1 MKILNDIY
9 LVGGGIYG
17 IGLSSKMDCN
27 VYLIDCGSEALLI
40 DSGVGINT
48 EKIVRNI
55 EKIKKDYNLNSDIR
69 KLLLTH
75 AHLDHSGG
83 SANLKKL
90 LGVKLFVSEVES
102 KYIDDGDEEKIGL
115 IKAKQSGVY
124 PKSYKLTPAK
134 VDYRLKDGEEIS
146 VGKYI
151 IKIISTPGHSRGSV
165 CFLLKNHEKKVL
177 FSGDVIFIGGYIGL
191 QNLPD
196 SSLTE
201 YKTGVDKLKGLA
213 IDSLFPSHYGFTISY
228 GQYHIDCAI
237 EGLSGIG
244 IPKLL

>member
-1 MKILNDIY
+1 MKIIKDIY
-9 LVGGGIYG
+9 VVGGGVYG
-17 IGLSSKMDCN
+17 IGLSSRMDCN
-27 VYLIDCGSEALLI
+27 IYLIDCGSEALLI
-40 DSGVGINT
+40 DSGVGIES

-55 EKIKKDYNLNSDIR
+55 EKVKNDYNLNCDVK
-69 KLLLTH
+69 KLFLTH

-90 LGVKLFVSEVES
+90 LGVELFVSEVES
-102 KYIDDGDEEKIGL
+102 GYIENGDEEKIWL
-115 IKAKQSGVY
+115 TEAKQSGVY
-124 PKSYKLTPAK
+124 PSSYKLSPAK
-134 VDYRLKDGEEIS
+134 VDYQLKDGEEIS

-151 IKIISTPGHSRGSV
+151 FKIINTPGHSRGSV
-165 CFLLKNHEKKVL
+165 CFLLINHEKKVL

-201 YKTGVDKLKGLA
+201 YKAGMDKLKNLA
-213 IDSLFPSHYGFTISY
+213 IESLFPSHYGFTTDF

-237 EGLSGIG
+237 KGLSGIG
-244 IPKLL
+244 IPKLI